1 MKVRALRLMNVGTFS
16 APTALEGLSGG
27 LDVVVGP
34 NEMGKSTLFGALSHL
49 LGTPATSKGR
59 EITALRSDDAGGPV
73 IEADIEIATRLL
85 RFRKR
90 FLSRPA
96 AQLTDLRSGETWHD
110 AEAEKTAERL
120 LGGDGRSAARGLL
133 WVAQGA
139 GFTLPDKPDA
149 SLSSALAA
157 LIEQEAADA
166 AGAAEARRV
175 AEQVRQRL
183 DELVTLKTGRARANG
198 PLDAARKRRDAL
210 TEQLDLARARAAA
223 AQSRIAQH
231 MVLTAERARV
241 VHPDLIHGLVAET
254 DAARAA
260 VDAAERAR
268 HKLQSAA
275 EQLKSARLAREQATG
290 ALQRFDAAAGQ
301 MARLKHEL
309 ADALERR
316 ASLEARHVALEA
328 ALRSSRD
335 AAAAREAQIA
345 VARADLEK
353 ARRHGAFKTAQAELA
368 RLDADQKAALDATTA
383 EHTAAG
389 ALAVIRVTQAS
400 LDELQSLVARLAV
413 AEARVA
419 AEAPTATLRCLPGAH
434 ARVRIGGKEMPAGE
448 PLLIERATEIEI
460 EGVGTILIAPP
471 QPDGISPAVQRDD
484 MRRAM
489 RAALD
494 AVGVDG
500 IEAAGAA
507 LERRRGLEAD
517 RTRAAAHL
525 AAVAPNGI
533 EALEARRAE
542 AADRL
547 RELDEGDGS
556 IDAADAERRLR
567 ELSDALAACRG
578 PLLDAE
584 KELGTTS
591 HALTRASALIDGIE
605 GQLASAAAETPD
617 PAVAAECRARLAA
630 EAEAAHAALAD
641 ATREYSAWR
650 EAAPSPEAFDALTLQ
665 ARRAAEAL
673 GANRARRDAID
684 RELASLEGA
693 LRRDGEDGAG
703 SDVPGLEE
711 ELTQAEARVA
721 DLEIDAAA
729 LTMLASRLEQARSD
743 HRERVL
749 RPVVSRLD
757 ALLGRLFP
765 EARLAMEGPLLA
777 VRLDRG
783 ARSDA
788 HVRLSGGTREQIA
801 ILVRLAYA
809 DLMAARGIELPLV
822 LDDALVYSD
831 DQRLAIMVE
840 LLADAS
846 ARHQVIMLSCH
857 ERAVAPLLAAYGA
870 RPLELTPWDAEAPAT
885 IAQQKGRTRGPASAI
900 LV

>member
-1 MKVRALRLMNVGTFS
+1 MKVRALRLANVGTFA
-16 APTALEGLSGG
+16 APMALEGLSGR
-27 LDVVVGP
+27 LDVVLGP

-59 EITALRSDDAGGPV
+59 EITALRTDEAGAPV
-73 IEADIEIATRLL
+73 IEADIEIGARLL
-85 RFRKR
+85 RLRKR
-90 FLSRPA
+90 FLSRPS
-96 AQLTDLRSGETWHD
+96 AQLTDLRSGETWLD
-110 AEAEKTAERL
+110 GDAEKTAERL
-120 LGGDGRSAARGLL
+120 LGSDGRGAARGLL

-183 DELVTLKTGRARANG
+183 DELVTLKTGKARANG

-210 TEQLDLARARAAA
+210 KEQVQQARARAAA
-223 AQSRIAQH
+223 AQSRIAEH
-231 MVLTAERARV
+231 MVLTVERARIAS
-241 VHPDLIHGLVAET
+241 PDVTRELVTVA

-260 VDAAERAR
+260 VDGAERAR

-275 EQLKSARLAREQATG
+275 EQLKSARLTNEQATG

-301 MARLKHEL
+301 VARLKREL

-316 ASLEARHVALEA
+316 TSLEARHVALEA
-328 ALRSSRD
+328 ALRSGRD
-335 AAAAREAQIA
+335 AASAREAEIA
-345 VARADLEK
+345 AARADLEK

-368 RLDADQKAALDATTA
+368 RFDADLQAALDATAA

-389 ALAVIRVTQAS
+389 ALAAIRVTQAS
-400 LDELQSLVARLAV
+400 LDELQSLVARLAA

-419 AEAPTATLRCLPGAH
+419 AEAPTATLRYLPEAH

-460 EGVGTILIAPP
+460 EGIGTILIAPP
-471 QPDGISPAVQRDD
+471 QSAGVSPAAQRDD
-484 MRRAM
+484 LRRAM
-489 RAALD
+489 RAALE
-494 AVGVDG
+494 ALGVDG
-500 IEAAGAA
+500 IEAASAA

-517 RTRAAAHL
+517 RTRAAARL
-525 AAVAPNGI
+525 AAVAPAGI
-533 EALEARRAE
+533 QALEARRAE

-547 RELDEGDGS
+547 RELDSGDGS
-556 IDAADAERRLR
+556 IDAADAEHRLR
-567 ELSDALAACRG
+567 ELSDALAACRA
-578 PLLDAE
+578 PLLEAE
-584 KELGTTS
+584 KEVGTTS

-605 GQLASAAAETPD
+605 RQLASAAAETPD
-617 PAVAAECRARLAA
+617 PAAAADRRAVLAA
-630 EAEAAHAALAD
+630 EADAAQAAYAN
-641 ATREYSAWR
+641 ATREHSAWR
-650 EAAPSPEAFDALTLQ
+650 EAAPTPEAFEALTHE

-673 GANRARRDAID
+673 GANRARREAID

-711 ELTQAEARVA
+711 ELVQAEARLA
-721 DLEIDAAA
+721 DFEIDAAA

-757 ALLGRLFP
+757 VLLGRLFP

-801 ILVRLAYA
+801 TLVRLAYA

-831 DQRLAIMVE
+831 DQRLAIMME

-857 ERAVAPLLAAYGA
+857 ERALAPLLAARDA
-870 RPLELTPWDAEAPAT
+870 RPLELTPWNTDAPAPF
-885 IAQQKGRTRGPASAI
+885 AQQKGRTLGPAPAMLS
-900 LV
+900 